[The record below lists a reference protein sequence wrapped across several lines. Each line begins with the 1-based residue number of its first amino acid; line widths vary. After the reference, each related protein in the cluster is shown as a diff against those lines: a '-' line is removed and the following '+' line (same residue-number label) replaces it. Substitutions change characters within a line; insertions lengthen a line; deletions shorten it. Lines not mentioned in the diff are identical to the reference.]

1 MSDLRDDEQLE
12 LGFERG
18 KRVEFI
24 YDDPEVQEEKAPEM
38 KEEQSADAKPH
49 RRRRKATVIALV
61 AAAFC
66 AILAGVW
73 LWFHER
79 DETRNGL
86 VETQETGAP
95 QDTDSAQQALTLEA
109 DYAAHLESLK
119 SYLSSKYP
127 LADSMELEEN
137 GEYRLENEL
146 ILIADLNGDGVRP
159 EAIILTE
166 YVVNREELLSSQ
178 SDADEACSMIILSFD
193 LADQIQECSIGLH
206 RTEPTQCLMLSMKED
221 NTTQIILYKQ
231 ELSAGTGYSLLFEYN
246 PCGIKGMNEYN
257 VRGTDILQ
265 QIGEVP
271 GKITSHRIVRENGE
285 ELVCYDLNGVYQVR
299 EAVSGNNG
307 YEDYAYERV
316 YSYMADRSSGTLQP
330 VQMDGSGASDPEG
343 AALPVYYELEN
354 APWWNMRRPL
364 LAVTPAGNMTEED
377 VSIRPR
383 EVLYGTAAHLIGGY
397 EGTDMY
403 LVETDY
409 GDRGIILLSAP
420 DDPDVCMVGL
430 QGLPFLEVFA
440 LEEQGALS
448 EELYAYLDLH
458 ITDPG
463 YYKIDEPCYVWI
475 DLNGDG
481 AERRF
486 LVDEQIGILDKESG
500 EYLVSLDLIPFY
512 IEHTDDTVRYLTVT
526 DLDPTDHRMEIG
538 VSAFFTA
545 PGEDEVQSR
554 AFTRLYQSLDG
565 VRLLCVPEP
574 VVSSRSRYLF
584 YFTPFDPVSGEA
596 NYGDGRVQLEYA
608 PAPGY
613 VIQAVYDGEALQI
626 PDDTIAAFREN
637 VQTTVM
643 HGELPV
649 HRDDVPDTEEDVC
662 LPEGT
667 EVTLDGF
674 MLKTSKERWNSELLL
689 YRAHMIIGQDAY
701 YTDYMTLEAL
711 QAFFGDIVTVPYEE

>member
-1 MSDLRDDEQLE
+1 MGDLKDDEQLE
-12 LGFERG
+12 LGFARG
-18 KRVEFI
+18 KRVEFT
-24 YDDPEVQEEKAPEM
+24 YDEPEEVTEPETEEER
-38 KEEQSADAKPH
+38 SAGTQMH
-49 RRRRKATVIALV
+49 RRKGIKATVIILI

-79 DETRNGL
+79 GETRNGL

-95 QDTDSAQQALTLEA
+95 QDTDSAQQALTLAA
-109 DYAAHLESLK
+109 DYSAHLESLK

-127 LADSMELEEN
+127 FADTMELEGN

-146 ILIADLNGDGVRP
+146 ILIADLDGDGVRP

-193 LADQIQECSIGLH
+193 LADQIQECSIGIGLH

-231 ELSAGTGYSLLFEYN
+231 ELSAGAGYSLLFEYN
-246 PCGIKGMNEYN
+246 PCGIEG
-257 VRGTDILQ
+257 VIRGTDILQ

-307 YEDYAYERV
+307 YVDYAYERV

-330 VQMDGSGASDPEG
+330 VQMNGRRTDYPEA

-364 LAVTPAGNMTEED
+364 LAAVPAAYMDEAAVG
-377 VSIRPR
+377 SLPR
-383 EVLYGTAAHLIGGY
+383 EVLYGTAAHLLGGY

-440 LEEQGALS
+440 PEEQEALS
-448 EELYAYLDLH
+448 EDLYAYLDLH

-463 YYKIDEPCYVWI
+463 YYKIDELHYIWI

-481 AERRF
+481 VERRF
-486 LVDEQIGILDKESG
+486 LVDELVTSCFGENVVLDM
-500 EYLVSLDLIPFY
+500 IPFY
-512 IEHTDDTVRYLTVT
+512 VEHHADDTVMYLTVT

-538 VSAFFTA
+538 FSAFFTV
-545 PGEDEVQSR
+545 PGENEVQNR

-565 VRLLCVPEP
+565 VRLLRVPEP
-574 VVSSRSRYLF
+574 VVSRRSRYLF

-613 VIQAVYDGEALQI
+613 VIQAVYDGEELQI

-649 HRDDVPDTEEDVC
+649 HRDDAPDTEEDVC

-674 MLKTSKERWNSELLL
+674 MLKTSKEDWNSEMLL
-689 YRAHMIIGQDAY
+689 YRAHVIIGQDAY